1 MSVRFLIRK
10 ARSGQLMVF
19 TVRRVLN
26 SKLERQQGP
35 FVWDMEC
42 SAVAALAKFRGVEVC
57 HFFYAADHLSEGNW
71 DARNLMNHMDLDEK
85 DKVALLAL
93 EFACDWSKP

>member
-1 MSVRFLIRK
+1 M
-10 ARSGQLMVF
+10 
-19 TVRRVLN
+19 LN

-35 FVWDMEC
+35 FVWIW
-42 SAVAALAKFRGVEVC
+42 R
-57 HFFYAADHLSEGNW
+57 EGNW